1 MSIPF
6 EEIIR
11 GQSSKF
17 TGIRAS
23 KDIRFGQECLFALQA
38 FERNNRLKQC
48 TEESVRSAILDVAA
62 VGLSLNPALKHA
74 YLIPRSRK
82 VGKDVAG
89 KPIYIKECCLDISYL
104 GMKHAAE
111 QSGAVITA
119 WANVVWSNDEYE
131 HEEGSEPRLYHKPTK
146 LGENRGVRVAAYA
159 IAELHNGRKHITVLR
174 SERIEEI
181 RQCSEN
187 PDGTYSPWVNHTDE
201 MWRKTAMKNGAKY
214 WPHVKQFAEVISVAN
229 KTEGLRT
236 EYLEQQE
243 RRRGQAKELPPP
255 TGPSDEVRSK
265 VHDETL
271 EHLQAH
277 DAVNMK
283 KLWDAFDA
291 DNQAK
296 LWKMFTSA
304 QRGAITKLIK
314 SGKEKT
320 A

>member
-1 MSIPF
+1 MSDF
-6 EEIIR
+6 EKIIR
-11 GQSSKF
+11 EQSNKF
-17 TGIRAS
+17 TGIRAT
-23 KDIRFGQECLFALQA
+23 KDIRFGQECLFALQI
-38 FERNNRLKQC
+38 FERNDRLKQC
-48 TEESVRSAILDVAA
+48 TEDSVRGAILDVAA

-74 YLIPRSRK
+74 YLIPRSRNIEK
-82 VGKDVAG
+82 NRSK
-89 KPIYIKECCLDISYL
+89 KPVYITECCLDISYL

-111 QSGAVITA
+111 QSGAVVTA

-146 LGENRGVRVAAYA
+146 LGEDRGKRVAAYA

-187 PDGTYSPWVNHTDE
+187 ADGSYSPWVKHTDE

-229 KTEGLRT
+229 KTEGLRA
-236 EYLEQQE
+236 EYLEQKPK
-243 RRRGQAKELPPP
+243 RGEAKELPPP
-255 TGPSDEVRSK
+255 TGPSDKERSK

-277 DAVNMK
+277 DTVKMK
-283 KLWDAFDA
+283 QLWETFDVE
-291 DNQAK
+291 NQAK

-304 QRGAITKLIK
+304 QRGAINKLIK